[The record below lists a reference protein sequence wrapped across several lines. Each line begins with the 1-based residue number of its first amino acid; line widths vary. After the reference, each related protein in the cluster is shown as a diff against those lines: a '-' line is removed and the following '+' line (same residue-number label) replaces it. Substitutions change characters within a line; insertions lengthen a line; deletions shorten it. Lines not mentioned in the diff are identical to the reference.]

1 MTFPEKLLDLRKQEN
16 LSQEALAEKLDVS
29 RQAVSRWEGGTA
41 MPDATNLLQLS
52 RLFGVSIDYLL
63 NDDAASDAETPVVR
77 RETQQAT
84 TSLRQ
89 KLLLGFGIG
98 CGAAGALGVLL
109 MYILSRFIEVPILLK
124 IRQPDGTFMYKG
136 GSNITGRS
144 FKYFI
149 DEFHLE
155 VLIALCILLMIGG
168 AAMLFLCWRSH
179 RKPAAEIPH

>member
-29 RQAVSRWEGGTA
+29 RQAISRWESGTA
-41 MPDATNLLQLS
+41 MPDAMNLLQLS

-63 NDDAASDAETPVVR
+63 NDDATCDAETPVVR

-98 CGAAGALGVLL
+98 CSAAGALGMMM
-109 MYILSRFIEVPILLK
+109 MYILSRIVEVPILVK
-124 IRQPDGTFMYKG
+124 IRQTDGTIMYKG
-136 GSNITGRS
+136 GGNITGHS
-144 FKYFI
+144 FRYFI
-149 DEFHLE
+149 DEYSLE
-155 VLIALCILLMIGG
+155 VLVGLCILLIFGG
-168 AAMLFLCWRSH
+168 AVLLALCWRSH
-179 RKPAAEIPH
+179 RKNTVDIPH